1 MPLSARHLFTRV
13 WVEVS
18 GGGSSV
24 GSSVNVDGLA
34 VGQEWTYPM

>member
-1 MPLSARHLFTRV
+1 MPPSARHLLTRV

-24 GSSVNVDGLA
+24 GSSVNVDELV
-34 VGQEWTYPM
+34 VGQE

>member
-18 GGGSSV
+18 EADSLYV
-24 GSSVNVDGLA
+24 HPVNVDGLA
-34 VGQEWTYPM
+34 VGQGWTYPM